1 MAVIVEVMKESMNPM
16 FPRTHVE
23 ITALFDGFDLVEPG
37 LVPLPLWRPEG
48 VDDDPAKA
56 GIFAAVG
63 RRQ

>member
-1 MAVIVEVMKESMNPM
+1 
-16 FPRTHVE
+16 VE

-56 GIFAAVG
+56 GIFAGVG